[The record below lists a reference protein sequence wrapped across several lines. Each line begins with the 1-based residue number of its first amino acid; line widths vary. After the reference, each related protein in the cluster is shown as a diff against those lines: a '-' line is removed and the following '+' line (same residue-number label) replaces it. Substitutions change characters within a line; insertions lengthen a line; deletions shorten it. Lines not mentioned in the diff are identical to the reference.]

1 MSGPS
6 SLTTLSRR
14 TLASPPRLTCQTPT
28 GIGTPETHDHAKAR
42 VGQDKPDLFTP
53 GEMAVLLVGTIG
65 LMGAAT
71 ISVPPT
77 APPAVA
83 CYTTP
88 CDVADDLFH
97 DDVDYGTLAFQLTRQ
112 QDGDV
117 VVQFGKGD
125 TVVNPA
131 ENKIYDSPGA
141 AKAGM
146 NQLGESLCEQA
157 MDLGGDCVT
166 DSLVFIPNGEHG
178 ILQVEQVGA
187 DKIQAGPVTMEFN
200 DHGVKVDRP
209 GPDVLFQYDA
219 GTNHF
224 DNW

>member
-1 MSGPS
+1 
-6 SLTTLSRR
+6 
-14 TLASPPRLTCQTPT
+14 
-28 GIGTPETHDHAKAR
+28 
-42 VGQDKPDLFTP
+42 
-53 GEMAVLLVGTIG
+53 
-65 LMGAAT
+65 
-71 ISVPPT
+71 
-77 APPAVA
+77 
-83 CYTTP
+83 
-88 CDVADDLFH
+88 
-97 DDVDYGTLAFQLTRQ
+97 
-112 QDGDV
+112 
-117 VVQFGKGD
+117 
-125 TVVNPA
+125 
-131 ENKIYDSPGA
+131 
-141 AKAGM
+141 
-146 NQLGESLCEQA
+146 

>member
-6 SLTTLSRR
+6 SLSRR
-14 TLASPPRLTCQTPT
+14 TLASPPRLGSRNKVTTSPQKTQDF
-28 GIGTPETHDHAKAR
+28 GQAR
-42 VGQDKPDLFTP
+42 VGEDKSDSFTP
-53 GEMAVLLVGTIG
+53 GKVAVTALGALAALGGATAMAGTPVE
-65 LMGAAT
+65 L
-71 ISVPPT
+71 
-77 APPAVA
+77 PPAVA
-83 CYTTP
+83 CFTTP
-88 CDVADDLFH
+88 CDIAEDIFH
-97 DDVDYGTLAFQLTRQ
+97 DDIDYGTLAFQLTRQ
-112 QDGDV
+112 NDGDV

-187 DKIQAGPVTMEFN
+187 DKIQAGPVTMQFN
-200 DHGVKVDRP
+200 DQGVKVDRP
-209 GPDVLFQYDA
+209 GPDVLFQYDT